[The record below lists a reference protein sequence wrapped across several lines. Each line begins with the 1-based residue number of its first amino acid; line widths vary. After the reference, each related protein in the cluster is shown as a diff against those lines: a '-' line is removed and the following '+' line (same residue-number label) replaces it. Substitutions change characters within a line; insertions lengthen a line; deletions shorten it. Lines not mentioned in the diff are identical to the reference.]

1 MPIMPDRPA
10 VYLPLKIRSA
20 YNLLK
25 VKKEYISLCISE
37 TNLGISSQQGLLGT
51 PYVIQN
57 FQTQKKDCFYLLISA
72 SFSLP
77 RMLFYSLLCSQTSSF
92 LKEIKT
98 HLLSTANNTD
108 GYLICFG
115 YIYRFIRTCTN

>member
-37 TNLGISSQQGLLGT
+37 TNLGISSREGLLGT

-57 FQTQKKDCFYLLISA
+57 FQTQKKDCFYPFNICIIFPAQNAFLLLA
-72 SFSLP
+72 L
-77 RMLFYSLLCSQTSSF
+77 
-92 LKEIKT
+92 
-98 HLLSTANNTD
+98 
-108 GYLICFG
+108 
-115 YIYRFIRTCTN
+115 